1 MNIKIDITNIITS
14 ILIAL
19 IIYIGTTTYN
29 MDKEQ
34 QLINYKIDQIH
45 VVLQDLYEVKA
56 KK

>member
-45 VVLQDLYEVKA
+45 AVLQDLYEVKA